1 MGARVKGDRA
11 AAMRIGDQEIT
22 IVASVETELSTGGV
36 DDSWASLWIS
46 RVGPRRCSLSRWV
59 AKNSPQVVLA

>member
-1 MGARVKGDRA
+1 MGGRVKA
-11 AAMRIGDQEIT
+11 HFHLAMRIGGQQIT
-22 IVASVETELSTGGV
+22 SVAANETELSTGGV

-46 RVGPRRCSLSRWV
+46 RVGPRRGSLSRWV

>member
-1 MGARVKGDRA
+1 MGGRVKADFHL
-11 AAMRIGDQEIT
+11 AMRIGDQQIT
-22 IVASVETELSTGGV
+22 SVAANETELSTGGV

>member
-1 MGARVKGDRA
+1 MGGRVKADLHL
-11 AAMRIGDQEIT
+11 AMRIGDQQIT
-22 IVASVETELSTGGV
+22 SVAANETELSTGGV

>member
-1 MGARVKGDRA
+1 MGGRVKADFHP
-11 AAMRIGDQEIT
+11 AMRNGDQQIT
-22 IVASVETELSTGGV
+22 SVAANETELSTGGV